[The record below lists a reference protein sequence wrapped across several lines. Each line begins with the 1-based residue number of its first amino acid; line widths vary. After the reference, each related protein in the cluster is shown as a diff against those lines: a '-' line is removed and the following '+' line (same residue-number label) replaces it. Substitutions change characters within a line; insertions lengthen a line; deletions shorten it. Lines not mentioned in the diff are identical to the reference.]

1 MFVEKPVKEKEPAL
15 EGDTLCSSHI
25 LQEFPVAVLQKSS
38 HRGDFLVL
46 VPLLPATFYFLQSGN
61 TCGTADMLCSA
72 AAAWCFQAPPTG
84 VTSAAR
90 MVLKVAT
97 VFMRRLPSATSISLF
112 YTIFTKSRTQHTII
126 RSHPNSCPR
135 QPSPRRTQLF
145 TLSRPTALVHHAEVI
160 PRLEE
165 RR

>member
-25 LQEFPVAVLQKSS
+25 
-38 HRGDFLVL
+38 
-46 VPLLPATFYFLQSGN
+46 SGN

-72 AAAWCFQAPPTG
+72 AAAWYFQAPPTG

-97 VFMRRLPSATSISLF
+97 VFMRRLRKCHFYQSVLHNIHQLAVDYYNSSSA
-112 YTIFTKSRTQHTII
+112 HAN
-126 RSHPNSCPR
+126 H
-135 QPSPRRTQLF
+135 
-145 TLSRPTALVHHAEVI
+145 HHAGRSSSHSADPLPSCI
-160 PRLEE
+160 TLRSSPAWMKGGD
-165 RR
+165 RRSNVEDTRGIRHCF